1 MPIFRYD
8 VGLTWNGPGGPGVNV
23 WHIRTT
29 GIDPAS
35 SDLND
40 AATAIRAFYNDVC
53 EIGLCP
59 AGWTARGASQAV
71 NVEDST
77 LVDVTPWT
85 EASLQGTATFSAPS
99 MVCVGL
105 RTTSATRAGRGR
117 KFIGPLATPAMGTD
131 GTIVDSMLTALRAA
145 ASTLAAASGGTNDW
159 AVGVYSQNTNV
170 FRDVVTMPVRDTIA
184 TLRSRRD

>member
-1 MPIFRYD
+1 MPVYRYD

-23 WHIRTT
+23 WHIRTVDDA
-29 GIDPAS
+29 GPNP
-35 SDLND
+35 DLEE
-40 AATAIRAFYNDVC
+40 AAVAIRAFYNDVC

-59 AGWTARGASQAV
+59 AGWTARGPSQAI
-71 NVEDST
+71 NVADSS
-77 LVDVTPWT
+77 LIDVTSWT

-105 RTTSATRAGRGR
+105 RTASATRAGRGR

-131 GTIVDSMLTALRAA
+131 GTITDSMLSSLRAA
-145 ASTLAAASGGTNDW
+145 AATLANASQSNGGW
-159 AVGVYSQNTNV
+159 AVGVYSQSSGLL
-170 FRDVVTMPVRDTIA
+170 RDVVTMPVRDTIA